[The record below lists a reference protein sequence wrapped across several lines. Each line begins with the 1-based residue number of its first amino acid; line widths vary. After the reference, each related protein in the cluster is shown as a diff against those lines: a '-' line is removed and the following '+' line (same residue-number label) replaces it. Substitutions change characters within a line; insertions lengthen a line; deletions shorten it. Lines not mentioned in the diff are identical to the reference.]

1 MPGMRDDD
9 PPNGKQFWALIRLP
23 ADEDLSMFVIAMAWL
38 LQAVPAQL
46 MHNLA

>member
-1 MPGMRDDD
+1 MRDDD